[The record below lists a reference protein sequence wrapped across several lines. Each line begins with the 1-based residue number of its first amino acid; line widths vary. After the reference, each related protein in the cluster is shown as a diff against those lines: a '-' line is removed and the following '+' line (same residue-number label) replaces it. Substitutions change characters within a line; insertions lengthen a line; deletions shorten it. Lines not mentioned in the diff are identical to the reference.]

1 MGCFFVREVT
11 LRVTSLTKKQ
21 PFYNPLPML
30 LPRLAILFD
39 YPEEHWQSMDLCAQM
54 LLQQLQAEYGE
65 MFQCERVC
73 PEFRWR
79 LVRSLFQQQRIAYNG
94 DRLLNRF
101 WDYPRYLKQRVAEF
115 DLFHIADHT
124 YAHLVHELPAKRTGV
139 FCHDID
145 AFRCLVEPKQEPRPK
160 WFRAMSNRILQ
171 GLQKA
176 AVVFYSTTVVRQ
188 QIEQYD
194 LVNPARLIHAP
205 YGIGAE
211 FSISPEPSDPHIQ
224 QVLAQVGENPF
235 ILHVGS
241 CIPRKRID
249 VLLDVF
255 AALKTNDPD
264 LRLVKVGG
272 DWTQSQRRQI
282 SQLHLS
288 EAIVHLQGLERRAIA
303 ALYRRATVV
312 LLPSEA
318 EGFGLPVIEAL
329 ACGAIVVASDIP
341 VLREVGGDAVVY
353 CAIADVSTWATTI
366 KQLLQCSAN
375 TPSPA
380 QRFAQAQNYSWSNH
394 TQIVVQAY
402 QQLASSN
409 D

>member
-1 MGCFFVREVT
+1 
-11 LRVTSLTKKQ
+11 
-21 PFYNPLPML
+21 ML

-54 LLQQLQAEYGE
+54 LLQQLQAEHGE

-79 LVRSLFQQQRIAYNG
+79 LTRLLSQHQRVAYNG

-115 DLFHIADHT
+115 DLFHVADHT
-124 YAHLVHELPAKRTGV
+124 YAQLVHKLPAARTGV

-145 AFRCLVEPKQEPRPK
+145 AFRCLVEPKQEPRPQ
-160 WFRAMSNRILQ
+160 WFQAMSTRILQ

-176 AVVFYSTTVVRQ
+176 AVVFYSTTAVRQ

-211 FSISPEPSDPHIQ
+211 FSIGTELSDAQ
-224 QVLAQVGENPF
+224 VRQVLAQVGENPF

-255 AALKTNDPD
+255 AALKTNDPN

-272 DWTQSQRRQI
+272 DWTQSQWQQI

-288 EAIVHLQGLERRAIA
+288 EAIVHLQGLSRRAIA

-353 CAIADVSTWATTI
+353 CAIADISAWVTTI
-366 KQLLQCSAN
+366 QQLLQCSASAP
-375 TPSPA
+375 TLT
-380 QRFAQAQNYSWSNH
+380 QRLAQAQNYSWSSH
-394 TQIVVQAY
+394 AQIVAQAY
-402 QQLASSN
+402 QQLARSN
-409 D
+409 